1 MFTPILIDPALFQS
15 AFKQPT
21 KNNTM
26 LYEVAIIKKATK
38 KEIEE
43 GKPEETLVLAP
54 KTVLA
59 KNREQAIAIA
69 AKEVDNAE
77 LANVE
82 FLVRPFA

>member
-1 MFTPILIDPALFQS
+1 MRSIKGNSLTTNQ
-15 AFKQPT
+15 QNT
-21 KNNTM
+21 TM

-69 AKEVDNAE
+69 AKEID
-77 LANVE
+77 NVE
-82 FLVRPFA
+82 LVNFEILVRPFA